1 MLKTE
6 WSPPCQEVRDKF
18 LIHAHDVENYATLAE
33 IDVHHKDNYFFTK
46 ENFVSC
52 VPTFYFYKYDE
63 NFKEV
68 RKIEEA
74 ELKGLAAERS
84 KLKEVEANIQKH
96 RKQKEENPG

>member
-63 NFKEV
+63 
-68 RKIEEA
+68 
-74 ELKGLAAERS
+74 
-84 KLKEVEANIQKH
+84 
-96 RKQKEENPG
+96 